1 MTLTNSVEAL
11 IVTLGEMDAH
21 SLVLADAARVL
32 ALEAV
37 AGETADGKPK
47 SAASA
52 VRELRSTLSELVER
66 GRARADDDSDD
77 WPGVAEI
84 RNVTELRPAD
94 VRPRGRGGG
103 EAAG

>member
-1 MTLTNSVEAL
+1 MSLTTSVEAL
-11 IVTLGEMDAH
+11 ITTLGDLDPHA
-21 SLVLADAARVL
+21 LVLADAARVL

-66 GRARADDDSDD
+66 GRSSADDDAE
-77 WPGVAEI
+77 WPGIAEI
-84 RNVTELRPAD
+84 RNVSELRPAD

-103 EAAG
+103 AAAG